1 MEVSMNTKT
10 AKWQLQEA
18 KNRFS
23 EVVRKASEEG
33 PQTVTK
39 HGKDSVI
46 VLSAED
52 YRKLEQPKNPLIDF
66 FRKSPLPA
74 IDALIAASVLA
85 HDLIVVT
92 RNVKDMKGAGVEVIN
107 PWTYE

>member
-1 MEVSMNTKT
+1 MYVLDRLDEKEVFMITKSK
-10 AKWQLQEA
+10 KWQLQEA

-39 HGKDSVI
+39 HGKDSVV

-52 YRKLEQPKNPLIDF
+52 YRKLEQPKTSLVEF
-66 FRKSPLPA
+66 FQKSPLSKVE
-74 IDALIAASVLA
+74 IDLKRDKSLA
-85 HDLIVVT
+85 RQFDL
-92 RNVKDMKGAGVEVIN
+92 
-107 PWTYE
+107 

>member
-1 MEVSMNTKT
+1 MTKT
-10 AKWQLQEA
+10 KKWQLQEA

-39 HGKDSVI
+39 HGKDSVV

-52 YRKLEQPKNPLIDF
+52 YRKLKQPKTPLVEF
-66 FRKSPLPA
+66 FQKSPLSKIE
-74 IDALIAASVLA
+74 IDLKREKSPSR
-85 HDLIVVT
+85 H
-92 RNVKDMKGAGVEVIN
+92 VEL
-107 PWTYE
+107 

>member
-1 MEVSMNTKT
+1 MEVFMISKTK
-10 AKWQLQEA
+10 KWQLQEA

-39 HGKDSVI
+39 HGKDSVV

-52 YRKLEQPKNPLIDF
+52 YRKLEQPKTSLIEF
-66 FRKSPLPA
+66 FQNSPFSKIEIDLKRDKSP
-74 IDALIAASVLA
+74 SRQV
-85 HDLIVVT
+85 DL
-92 RNVKDMKGAGVEVIN
+92 
-107 PWTYE
+107 

>member
-1 MEVSMNTKT
+1 MITKT
-10 AKWQLQEA
+10 KKWQLQEA

-39 HGKDSVI
+39 HGKDSVV

-52 YRKLEQPKNPLIDF
+52 YRKLEKPKTSLIEF
-66 FRKSPLPA
+66 FQKSPLSKLEVDLKRDKSTA
-74 IDALIAASVLA
+74 RSVEL
-85 HDLIVVT
+85 
-92 RNVKDMKGAGVEVIN
+92 
-107 PWTYE
+107 

>member
-1 MEVSMNTKT
+1 MKPKTK
-10 AKWQLQEA
+10 KWQLQEA

-39 HGKDSVI
+39 HGKDSVV

-52 YRKLEQPKNPLIDF
+52 YRKLEQPKTSLVEF
-66 FRKSPLPA
+66 FRDSPLSKIEIDLKRDKSP
-74 IDALIAASVLA
+74 S
-85 HDLIVVT
+85 
-92 RNVKDMKGAGVEVIN
+92 RQVEL
-107 PWTYE
+107 

>member
-1 MEVSMNTKT
+1 MDKRIWHSLLIMKIFIVAVFLAFYHFRN
-10 AKWQLQEA
+10 WQLQEA

-39 HGKDSVI
+39 HGKDSVV

-52 YRKLEQPKNPLIDF
+52 YRKLKKPKTTLVEF
-66 FRKSPLPA
+66 FQKSPLSNSE
-74 IDALIAASVLA
+74 L
-85 HDLIVVT
+85 DLT
-92 RNVKDMKGAGVEVIN
+92 RDKSSSRPIEL
-107 PWTYE
+107 

>member
-1 MEVSMNTKT
+1 MKLEAFMNTKT
-10 AKWQLQEA
+10 KKWQLQEA

-39 HGKDSVI
+39 HGKDSVV

-52 YRKLEQPKNPLIDF
+52 YRKLEQPKTSLVEFFQNSPLSKIEIDVK
-66 FRKSPLPA
+66 RDKSP
-74 IDALIAASVLA
+74 SRQV
-85 HDLIVVT
+85 DL
-92 RNVKDMKGAGVEVIN
+92 
-107 PWTYE
+107 

>member
-1 MEVSMNTKT
+1 MKLEVFMITKT
-10 AKWQLQEA
+10 KKWQLQEA

-39 HGKDSVI
+39 HGKDSVV

-52 YRKLEQPKNPLIDF
+52 YRKLEQPKTSLVEFFQNSPFSKIEIDLK
-66 FRKSPLPA
+66 RDKSP
-74 IDALIAASVLA
+74 S
-85 HDLIVVT
+85 
-92 RNVKDMKGAGVEVIN
+92 RQVEL
-107 PWTYE
+107 

>member
-1 MEVSMNTKT
+1 MKVEVFMITKT
-10 AKWQLQEA
+10 KKWQLQEA

-39 HGKDSVI
+39 HGKDSVV

-52 YRKLEQPKNPLIDF
+52 YRKLQQPKTSLVEF
-66 FRKSPLPA
+66 FQKSPLSKIE
-74 IDALIAASVLA
+74 IDLKRDKSPS
-85 HDLIVVT
+85 
-92 RNVKDMKGAGVEVIN
+92 RQVEL
-107 PWTYE
+107 

>member
-1 MEVSMNTKT
+1 MITKSK
-10 AKWQLQEA
+10 KWQLQEA

-39 HGKDSVI
+39 HGKDSVV

-52 YRKLEQPKNPLIDF
+52 YRKLEQPKTSLVDF
-66 FRKSPLPA
+66 FQKSPLSKIGLDLKRDKSPA
-74 IDALIAASVLA
+74 
-85 HDLIVVT
+85 
-92 RNVKDMKGAGVEVIN
+92 RQVEL
-107 PWTYE
+107 